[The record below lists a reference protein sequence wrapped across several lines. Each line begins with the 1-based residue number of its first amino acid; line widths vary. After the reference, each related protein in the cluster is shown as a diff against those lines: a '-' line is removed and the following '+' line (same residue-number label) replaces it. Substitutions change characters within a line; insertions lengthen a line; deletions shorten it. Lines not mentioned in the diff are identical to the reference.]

1 MEMTKKLCLNY
12 LNASIK
18 MKMVTLLTNMYAD
31 ISSVTMISFVK
42 LMKNPNAL
50 ISATVAN
57 TMAMETVRRI
67 NSNP

>member
-1 MEMTKKLCLNY
+1 MEMTKKQWLYC

-18 MKMVTLLTNMYAD
+18 MKMVCLLTNMYAD
-31 ISSVTMISFVK
+31 ISSVTIISFVI

-57 TMAMETVRRI
+57 TMVMQTVIRI

>member
-1 MEMTKKLCLNY
+1 MEMTKKQWLYC

-18 MKMVTLLTNMYAD
+18 MKMVSLLTNMYAD
-31 ISSVTMISFVK
+31 ISSVTMISFVI

-57 TMAMETVRRI
+57 TMVMETVIRM

>member
-1 MEMTKKLCLNY
+1 
-12 LNASIK
+12 
-18 MKMVTLLTNMYAD
+18 MKMVSLLTNMYAD
-31 ISSVTMISFVK
+31 ISSVTMISFVI

-57 TMAMETVRRI
+57 TMVMQTVILI

>member
-1 MEMTKKLCLNY
+1 MEMTKKQWLYCLT
-12 LNASIK
+12 ASIK
-18 MKMVTLLTNMYAD
+18 MKMVCLLTNMYAD
-31 ISSVTMISFVK
+31 ISSVTMISFVI

-57 TMAMETVRRI
+57 TMVMETVIRM

>member
-1 MEMTKKLCLNY
+1 MEMTKKQWLYC

-18 MKMVTLLTNMYAD
+18 MKMVSLLTNMYAD
-31 ISSVTMISFVK
+31 ISSVTMISFVI

-57 TMAMETVRRI
+57 TMVMQTVIRI